1 MKTNGR
7 AQAITRLIVTA
18 VLFINA
24 ILTAMGKNP
33 IPLDESAVGECVSLI
48 VSGIAIVWA
57 WWKNANITRE
67 ALYWQNRKNEARKL
81 EKDFTGFR
89 TK

>member
-48 VSGIAIVWA
+48 VSGIAIVWS
-57 WWKNANITRE
+57 WWKNANITKD
-67 ALYWQNRKNEARKL
+67 ALYWQKKKEEADRLIKAS
-81 EKDFTGFR
+81 K
-89 TK
+89 